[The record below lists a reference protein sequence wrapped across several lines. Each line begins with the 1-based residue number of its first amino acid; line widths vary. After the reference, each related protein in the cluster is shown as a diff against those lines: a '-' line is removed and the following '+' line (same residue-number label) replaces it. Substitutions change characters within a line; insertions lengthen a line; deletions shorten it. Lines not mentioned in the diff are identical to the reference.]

1 MYKRQVLDPVI
12 APGISVGFRDGLTKE
27 QLFEIVD
34 VFMEN
39 KDKIKSI
46 DVVEFNPLTDID
58 NKTLRIT
65 VELIERIIEKL
76 KEL

>member
-1 MYKRQVLDPVI
+1 
-12 APGISVGFRDGLTKE
+12 
-27 QLFEIVD
+27 
-34 VFMEN
+34 MEN

-46 DVVEFNPLTDID
+46 DVVELNPLTDID
-58 NKTLRIT
+58 NKTLKIT

>member
-1 MYKRQVLDPVI
+1 
-12 APGISVGFRDGLTKE
+12 
-27 QLFEIVD
+27 
-34 VFMEN
+34 MEN